1 MIDLHLHTNH
11 SDGTDSVKELLQNA
25 EKNKL
30 EVISIT
36 DHDSVGAY
44 YEIEQNPDLL
54 KVYNGKIIVGTEL
67 KAIYNKINIEVLA
80 YGIDYKKIQIAK
92 VEQDKIQNDILQHF
106 FKVAKNLN
114 LRFDSNIK
122 IDLNE
127 SSKQYASFVF
137 SDEIL
142 KYEENKKIF
151 EKIGEFSKV
160 TFYREHES
168 NINSPFYFDSSKY
181 YKTMEEI
188 IDDIHNAGGL
198 AFLAHGFLYPFEN
211 KEKEL
216 KNILASSKIDG
227 VECEYPMFTQEQ
239 RKYLKNLC
247 KKYNKFMSGGSDY
260 HANNKPT
267 VKIGSGE
274 NNNLNID
281 KNLIQD
287 WIDIENLKILHS

>member
-11 SDGTDSVKELLQNA
+11 SDGTDSVKELLQKA

-44 YEIEQNPDLL
+44 YEIEQNADLL
-54 KVYNGKIIVGTEL
+54 KLYNGKIIVGAEL

-80 YGIDYKKIQIAK
+80 YGMDYKKIKITK
-92 VEQDKIQNDILQHF
+92 VEQEKIQNDILQHF
-106 FKVAKNLN
+106 FKVAKEL
-114 LRFDSNIK
+114 NIK
-122 IDLNE
+122 FDPNIRIDIND
-127 SSKQYASFVF
+127 SSKQFASSTF
-137 SDEIL
+137 SEEIL
-142 KYEENKKIF
+142 KYEENKEIF

-181 YKTMEEI
+181 YKTMEEV

-216 KNILASSKIDG
+216 ENILASSKIDG
-227 VECEYPMFTQEQ
+227 AECEYPMFTQEQ
-239 RKYLKNLC
+239 RKYLKDIC

-267 VKIGSGE
+267 VKMGSGE

>member
-216 KNILASSKIDG
+216 ENILASSKIDG
-227 VECEYPMFTQEQ
+227 AECEYPMFTQEQ
-239 RKYLKNLC
+239 RKYLKDIC
-247 KKYNKFMSGGSDY
+247 EKYNKFMSGGSDY

-267 VKIGSGE
+267 VKMGSGE